1 MVAKYRDW
9 PMVVLAFDWEKPDE
23 DKQEGLEWMMQNY
36 LVGFFGF
43 HFSFVFLLHY
53 Y

>member
-1 MVAKYRDW
+1 MVAKYRDC
-9 PMVVLAFDWEKPDE
+9 PMAVLAFDWEKPDE
-23 DKQEGLEWMMQNY
+23 DKQDGLEWVMENY
-36 LVGFFGF
+36 LECFGF